1 MTAAPHLRPATA
13 ADLPAIS
20 AIYNHYV
27 RTSTATYQLAEDT
40 PAERAAWFAA
50 HGPGHAVTVCVADGA
65 VVAWGSLSPFHPR
78 AAFARTVED
87 SLYVHPAHL
96 RCGLGRLLLTDLI
109 ARARAAGAHSI
120 IAAIS
125 ADQQPSQDLHR
136 AFGFTPCGVLR
147 EAGRKFDRW
156 LDLAYWQLL
165 L

>member
-1 MTAAPHLRPATA
+1 MTAAPLLRPAIA

-27 RTSTATYQLAEDT
+27 RTSTATYQLAEDA

-50 HGPGHAVTVCVADGA
+50 HGPGHAVTVGVADGA
-65 VVAWGSLSPFHPR
+65 VVAWGSLSPFHAR

-96 RCGLGRLLLTDLI
+96 RRGLGRLLLSDLI
-109 ARARAAGAHSI
+109 ARARAAGMHSI

-125 ADQQPSQDLHR
+125 ADQAPSQELHR
-136 AFGFTPCGVLR
+136 AHGFAPCGVLR